1 MGRTSVSRGMKYLL
15 DSNIVSEASKPRPDP
30 LVIAWL
36 DAHELDCAVSTITLA
51 ELRYGIE
58 RLPEGKR
65 RRQLERDIAFLRQDL
80 GTRVLAFDEA
90 ETVEWGRYAAN
101 LERELGRDA
110 QRKVGIKDSQIAA
123 TALAHR
129 LTVVTRNTDHFPQ
142 VDTLNPF
149 AT

>member
-1 MGRTSVSRGMKYLL
+1 MKYLL
-15 DSNIVSEASKPRPDP
+15 DSNVVSEPVKSKPDP
-30 LVIAWL
+30 GVIAWI
-36 DAHELDCAVSTITLA
+36 DAHESECAVSTITLA

-65 RRQLERDIAFLRQDL
+65 RRQLERDFAFFRQDL
-80 GTRVLAFDEA
+80 GSRVVAFDEA
-90 ETVEWGRYAAN
+90 EAAEWGRYAAK

-123 TALAHR
+123 TALAHH
-129 LTVVTRNTDHFPQ
+129 LTVVTRNTDHFPH

-149 AT
+149 SG

>member
-1 MGRTSVSRGMKYLL
+1 MKYLL
-15 DSNIVSEASKPRPDP
+15 DSNVVSEPAKARPDP
-30 LVIAWL
+30 AVTAWL
-36 DAHELDCAVSTITLA
+36 DAHELECAVSTITLA

-65 RRQLERDIAFLRQDL
+65 RRQLEREFAFFRQDL
-80 GTRVLAFDEA
+80 GCRVLPFDEA
-90 ETVEWGRYAAN
+90 EASEWGRYAAR
-101 LERELGRDA
+101 LERELGRDG

-149 AT
+149 PD

>member
-1 MGRTSVSRGMKYLL
+1 MKYLL
-15 DSNIVSEASKPRPDP
+15 DSNVVSEPIKTKPDP
-30 LVIAWL
+30 GVVAWL
-36 DAHELDCAVSTITLA
+36 DTHELECVVSTITLA

-65 RRQLERDIAFLRQDL
+65 RRQLEREFAFFRQDL
-80 GTRVLAFDEA
+80 GSRVLPFDEGEA
-90 ETVEWGRYAAN
+90 AEWGRYAAQ

-129 LTVVTRNTDHFPQ
+129 LTVVTRNTDHFPR
-142 VDTLNPF
+142 VETLNPF
-149 AT
+149 PA

>member
-1 MGRTSVSRGMKYLL
+1 MKYLL
-15 DSNIVSEASKPRPDP
+15 DSNIVSEPVKAKPDP
-30 LVIAWL
+30 AVVAWL
-36 DAHELDCAVSTITLA
+36 DSNELECAVSTITLA

-65 RRQLERDIAFLRQDL
+65 RRQLERDFAFLRQDL
-80 GTRVLAFDEA
+80 GSRVVAFDEA
-90 ETVEWGRYAAN
+90 EAAEWGRYAAR

-129 LTVVTRNTDHFPQ
+129 LIVVSRNTDHFPQ
-142 VDTLNPF
+142 VDTFNPF
-149 AT
+149 SV

>member
-1 MGRTSVSRGMKYLL
+1 MKYLL
-15 DSNIVSEASKPRPDP
+15 DSNVVSEPAKASPNAA
-30 LVIAWL
+30 VVTWL
-36 DAHELDCAVSTITLA
+36 DSNELDCAVSTITLA

-65 RRQLERDIAFLRQDL
+65 RRQLERDFAFLRQDL
-80 GTRVLAFDEA
+80 GSRVLAFDEA
-90 ETVEWGRYAAN
+90 EAAEWGRYAAR

-129 LTVVTRNTDHFPQ
+129 LTVVTRNTGHFPQ

-149 AT
+149 KT

>member
-1 MGRTSVSRGMKYLL
+1 MKYLL
-15 DSNIVSEASKPRPDP
+15 DSNVVSEPTKAKPDP
-30 LVIAWL
+30 AVIAWL
-36 DAHELDCAVSTITLA
+36 DAHESECAVSTITLA

-65 RRQLERDIAFLRQDL
+65 RRQMERDFAFFRQDL
-80 GTRVLAFDEA
+80 GARVLAFDETEA
-90 ETVEWGRYAAN
+90 AEWGRYAAK

-123 TALAHR
+123 TALANH

-142 VDTLNPF
+142 VDVLNPF
-149 AT
+149 PS